1 MPLNSLYKVI
11 KFLKLFLRKEKIRK
25 NCTGICHRFDTIEKF
40 PSFLLL
46 CISNSHPSQFL
57 MTFNFLL
64 QKGLLSATFCSD
76 FSMSSATVTSN
87 YRNQEKNLKHKSW
100 KIAKSFPLEKFHSIS
115 SFYSIGLCRFF
126 QYFYVIIAGFKYVK

>member
-64 QKGLLSATFCSD
+64 QKGLLSATFYSD

-87 YRNQEKNLKHKSW
+87 YRYIKKKPKTWRKTW
-100 KIAKSFPLEKFHSIS
+100 KIAKSCTLEKFHLSNFFFIP
-115 SFYSIGLCRFF
+115 FGLCRFF
-126 QYFYVIIAGFKYVK
+126 WNIFMS